1 MPTKART
8 IHCKINNTDLA
19 DQLIFAVEERSV
31 LLVPDVVRH
40 PIQFIT
46 LLKTFKIVIID
57 N

>member
-19 DQLIFAVEERSV
+19 DQLIFAVEERAV
-31 LLVPDVVRH
+31 LLVPDVVLH

>member
-8 IHCKINNTDLA
+8 IHCKINSTDLA

-31 LLVPDVVRH
+31 LLVPDVVLH